1 MEAALHHSAAQI
13 EDLDLPVYRL
23 NLLKGAD
30 KGRQVTERL
39 GVSAYTFQ
47 RLAAGRSSVTPDI
60 AMRMSRVLGRSAES
74 WLAMQDSHD
83 LWQENR

>member
-39 GVSAYTFQ
+39 GVSA
-47 RLAAGRSSVTPDI
+47 
-60 AMRMSRVLGRSAES
+60 
-74 WLAMQDSHD
+74 
-83 LWQENR
+83 